1 MKITRTAIM
10 RERSCETCR
19 AIFLSRSSKKRFCD
33 DCLIEREREADRR
46 RALAKLRLAGA
57 RALGS
62 SVTCQNCE
70 AAYILT
76 VGPSKFCEPCTLDRY
91 NRWQREKRLKDPKAH
106 LSQRMS
112 RAVNLSLKVGKEGR
126 SWRDLVPYSLDDL
139 MRHIER
145 QFLRGM
151 SWDNRGEWHIDHIVP
166 VASFTFSSPD
176 DAEFKAA
183 WALTNLRPMW
193 ARENQRKSDER
204 THLI

>member
-1 MKITRTAIM
+1 
-10 RERSCETCR
+10 
-19 AIFLSRSSKKRFCD
+19 
-33 DCLIEREREADRR
+33 
-46 RALAKLRLAGA
+46 
-57 RALGS
+57 
-62 SVTCQNCE
+62 
-70 AAYILT
+70 
-76 VGPSKFCEPCTLDRY
+76 
-91 NRWQREKRLKDPKAH
+91 
-106 LSQRMS
+106 MS

-145 QFLRGM
+145 QFLGGM

-183 WALTNLRPMW
+183 WALTSLRPMW
-193 ARENQRKSDER
+193 ARENQRKSAKR